1 MQKTTK
7 YVIFRT
13 KWGYFGLAGID
24 TALRRTCLPEP
35 KPEKVKL
42 LLLRGLPAA
51 QFDRRFFADVQEQIK
66 TYFDGV
72 CVNFSP
78 DIPVML
84 DGFSPFCTSV
94 LTACRRVTFG
104 QTVTYAGLAKRSGYP
119 RAVRAVGN
127 ALAKNP
133 LPLLIPCHRIIRN
146 DGRLGGFSA
155 PGGLSLK
162 KKLLVHER
170 DCR

>member
-1 MQKTTK
+1 M
-7 YVIFRT
+7 
-13 KWGYFGLAGID
+13 WGYFGLAG
-24 TALRRTCLPEP
+24 TEYALCRTCLPEP

-51 QFDRRFFADVQEQIK
+51 QFDRRFFADVQEQMR

-72 CVNFSP
+72 RVNFSH
-78 DIPVML
+78 DIPLSL
-84 DGFSPFCTSV
+84 DGLGCFFRSI

-133 LPLLIPCHRIIRN
+133 LPLLIPCHRIIRS
-146 DGRLGGFSA
+146 DGKIGGFSA
-155 PGGLSLK
+155 PGGRSLK